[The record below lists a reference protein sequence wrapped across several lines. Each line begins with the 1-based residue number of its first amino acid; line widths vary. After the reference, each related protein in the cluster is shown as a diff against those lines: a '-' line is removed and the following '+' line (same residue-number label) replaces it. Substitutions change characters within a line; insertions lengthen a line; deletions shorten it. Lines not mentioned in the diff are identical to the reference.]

1 MKIFFFYIFFQI
13 KDPTREAVVR
23 SLQEATR
30 EMEEEMRALEVE
42 EKEGLSQPRSM
53 ASVFRNAAT
62 TTLGNSKPL
71 KDNVNASRKSSYT
84 NGSSHAPPCNG
95 TTTMREKN
103 EDYNNRCYS
112 AKPQI
117 SISPYAFERS
127 PVIPFGVAA
136 QIEQFE
142 RLSESSL
149 EALRTATLER
159 AKNRR
164 QKEILDNLR
173 NQIEAAK
180 NEANK
185 SMEGTVIVA
194 EKEEVAWR
202 EQGLLIFFC
211 SHSIKVFTG

>member
-1 MKIFFFYIFFQI
+1 M
-13 KDPTREAVVR
+13 R

-42 EKEGLSQPRSM
+42 EKEGFSQPKSM

-71 KDNVNASRKSSYT
+71 KDNVNTSRKSSYT
-84 NGSSHAPPCNG
+84 NGTSHAHPCNE
-95 TTTMREKN
+95 TTTMRDKN

-112 AKPQI
+112 STKPQI
-117 SISPYAFERS
+117 SISPYAFEKS

-149 EALRTATLER
+149 EALKTATLER

-185 SMEGTVIVA
+185 SIEGTVIVA

-202 EQGLLIFFC
+202 EQGLLKF
-211 SHSIKVFTG
+211 